1 MPYIIEDHDMFLRVD
16 VVILSPLDM
25 IDNVSAKAILS
36 IRDAPNE
43 KVSNRMLKEVSEK
56 RRMRPRS
63 VSVKDMHEA
72 RRVIPRNIALLSFV
86 LCILWFT

>member
-1 MPYIIEDHDMFLRVD
+1 MFLRVG

-25 IDNVSAKAILS
+25 LDSVSARAILS
-36 IRDAPNE
+36 IMDAPNE

-63 VSVKDMHEA
+63 VSVKDVHEA
-72 RRVIPRNIALLSFV
+72 RRVIPRNVALLSFV

>member
-1 MPYIIEDHDMFLRVD
+1 
-16 VVILSPLDM
+16 
-25 IDNVSAKAILS
+25 
-36 IRDAPNE
+36 
-43 KVSNRMLKEVSEK
+43 
-56 RRMRPRS
+56 